1 MSRRFIKAKV
11 GCNKA
16 IVNTD
21 TINGIYIKPAYQ
33 HYEVIATTNNNSSYT
48 LKDYQSQEEAEK
60 YLLDLMLD
68 LNL

>member
-1 MSRRFIKAKV
+1 MSKKFIKAKV

-16 IVNTD
+16 IVNID
-21 TINGIYIKPAYQ
+21 TINGIYIKPVYQ
-33 HYEVIATTNNNSSYT
+33 SYEVIATTNNNSSYT
-48 LKDYQSQEEAEK
+48 LEECQTQKEAEN